1 MNNPLD
7 RLIFALAAM
16 ELTSGELAYLEVRL
30 RTLPPKTLEKLVH
43 SQMHAQQKYQDESR
57 HQVTL
62 RGNSS
67 TVGDRVE
74 RLLKVDARL
83 STMKAVDIFSGALI
97 REKLLRAD
105 QIPPLSKKAFNTWV
119 DRISTIVEPK
129 ELLRIATLI
138 RNRLAHEGN
147 TDWSRIE
154 N

>member
-1 MNNPLD
+1 
-7 RLIFALAAM
+7 
-16 ELTSGELAYLEVRL
+16 
-30 RTLPPKTLEKLVH
+30 
-43 SQMHAQQKYQDESR
+43 
-57 HQVTL
+57 
-62 RGNSS
+62 
-67 TVGDRVE
+67 
-74 RLLKVDARL
+74 
-83 STMKAVDIFSGALI
+83 MKAVDIFSGALI